1 MRDWSLARIIYTA
14 DRGFTS
20 QANRHELMR
29 GGDGYILGE
38 KLRSNSAD
46 AKAALSRP
54 GKYRTVAGNMRVEEV
69 RLAEATGAPDRFIV
83 CLNPEQADRD
93 AHTRQAL
100 VARLEEKIAGS
111 DALSA
116 AKRAELK
123 GKIST
128 MPGLN
133 RFLRATRA
141 GLLRVDQQK
150 IKQEANLDGKYLL
163 RTSDP
168 RMSAED
174 VALGYK
180 QLLEVERGWR
190 DMKSTLDLR
199 SVYHRLEHRIRAHVK
214 LCWLALLLIRIIENT
229 TSQTWNQIR
238 RQAQRIH
245 QVTLET
251 HEGTIT
257 TLTRPT
263 ANQAELYTQLGLPAP
278 KQVQGLTPAV
288 T

>member
-1 MRDWSLARIIYTA
+1 
-14 DRGFTS
+14 
-20 QANRHELMR
+20 
-29 GGDGYILGE
+29 
-38 KLRSNSAD
+38 
-46 AKAALSRP
+46 
-54 GKYRTVAGNMRVEEV
+54 
-69 RLAEATGAPDRFIV
+69 
-83 CLNPEQADRD
+83 
-93 AHTRQAL
+93 
-100 VARLEEKIAGS
+100 
-111 DALSA
+111 
-116 AKRAELK
+116 
-123 GKIST
+123 

-150 IKQEANLDGKYLL
+150 IKQETNLDGKYLL